1 MQLNARCSARRLIAP
16 VIVAAVALAAGATIG
31 ADVGDPLG
39 TLMALLAQRRH
50 GVADFTQTQYLA
62 VLKQPRSSEGVLS
75 YDAPDHLEQ
84 RTLKPHAQSAV
95 LDHGVLTLTRGTRQ
109 RTVRLDEYPQL
120 APLIDSVR
128 ATLAGDRQ
136 ALERR
141 FEIRLTGDLDHWQL
155 DLTPRESGLSSVVQR
170 IQLNGERDRILQV
183 EVQQAGGDRSLMTIK
198 PRE

>member
-1 MQLNARCSARRLIAP
+1 MPLKVRLLM
-16 VIVAAVALAAGATIG
+16 AAVALAAGVTIA
-31 ADVGDPLG
+31 ADGGDTLG
-39 TLMALLAQRRH
+39 NLMALLAQRRH

-62 VLKQPRSSEGVLS
+62 VLKQPRRSEGVLS

-84 RTLKPHAQSAV
+84 RTLKPHAQTAV

-128 ATLAGDRQ
+128 ATLAGDLP
-136 ALERR
+136 ALSRR
-141 FEIRLTGDLDHWQL
+141 FEIRLAGDLDHWQL
-155 DLTPRESGLSSVVQR
+155 ELTPRESELALGVQH
-170 IQLNGERDRILQV
+170 IQLSGERDRILQV
-183 EVQQAGGDRSLMTIK
+183 EVQQVGGDRSLMSIK

>member
-1 MQLNARCSARRLIAP
+1 MRLIARSGAF
-16 VIVAAVALAAGATIG
+16 AAIALMVFTTGHAFAAS
-31 ADVGDPLG
+31 ADDTLG
-39 TLMALLAQRRH
+39 NLMALLAQRRH

-62 VLKQPRSSEGVLS
+62 VLKQPQRSEGVLS

-84 RTLKPHAQSAV
+84 RTLKPHPQTAV
-95 LDHGVLTLTRGTRQ
+95 LDHGMLTLTRGSRQ

-141 FEIRLTGDLDHWQL
+141 FELRLTGDLDHWQI
-155 DLTPRESGLSSVVQR
+155 DLTPRESGLSLGVQQ
-170 IQLNGERDRILQV
+170 IELNGERDRILQV
-183 EVQQAGGDRSLMTIK
+183 EITQAGGDRSLMTIK

>member
-1 MQLNARCSARRLIAP
+1 MRLMIASLALCAGYAF
-16 VIVAAVALAAGATIG
+16 AADAGDTL
-31 ADVGDPLG
+31 GDL
-39 TLMALLAQRRH
+39 LALLAQRQH

-62 VLKQPRSSEGVLS
+62 VLKRPQRSEGVLS

-84 RTLKPHAQSAV
+84 RTLKPHPQSAV
-95 LDHGVLTLTRGTRQ
+95 LDHGMLTLTRGSRQ

-141 FEIRLTGDLDHWQL
+141 FELRLDGDLDHWQL
-155 DLTPRESGLSSVVQR
+155 NLTPRESGLALGVQR
-170 IQLNGERDRILQV
+170 IQLNGERDRILRV
-183 EVQQAGGDRSLMTIK
+183 EVQQAGGDRSLMIIK

>member
-1 MQLNARCSARRLIAP
+1 MQLNARFSARLLI
-16 VIVAAVALAAGATIG
+16 AAVALAAGVSFA
-31 ADVGDPLG
+31 ADDGDTLG
-39 TLMALLAQRRH
+39 NLMALLAQRRH

-62 VLKQPRSSEGVLS
+62 VLKQPQRSEGVLS

-84 RTLKPHAQSAV
+84 RTLKPHPQTAV
-95 LDHGVLTLTRGTRQ
+95 LDHGMLTLTRGSRQ

-128 ATLAGDRQ
+128 ATLAGDLR

-141 FEIRLTGDLDHWQL
+141 FEIRLAGDLDHWQL
-155 DLTPRESGLSSVVQR
+155 YLTPRESALALGVQQ
-170 IQLNGERDRILQV
+170 IQLSGERDRILQV
-183 EVQQAGGDRSLMTIK
+183 EVQQSGGDRSLMAIK

>member
-1 MQLNARCSARRLIAP
+1 MRLIIASLALCAGY
-16 VIVAAVALAAGATIG
+16 VCAADAGDAL
-31 ADVGDPLG
+31 GD
-39 TLMALLAQRRH
+39 LMALLAQRQH

-62 VLKQPRSSEGVLS
+62 VLKQPQRSEGVLS

-84 RTLKPHAQSAV
+84 RTLKPHPQSAV
-95 LDHGVLTLTRGTRQ
+95 LDHGVLTLTRGSHG

-128 ATLAGDRQ
+128 ATLAGDRP

-141 FEIRLTGDLDHWQL
+141 FEIRLEGDLEHWQL
-155 DLTPRESGLSSVVQR
+155 ELTPRESGLALGVQR
-170 IQLNGERDRILQV
+170 IELNGERDRILRV
-183 EVQQAGGDRSLMTIK
+183 EVQQAGGDRSLMIIK